1 MKQGKIIDA
10 YKALNKLASCQLP
23 IKTAYQLHKLRTALK
38 SAWDFQCEEEGKLI
52 ERLQPVADADGNLTF
67 ATMED
72 KKEFLRVQHELS
84 EQEQEIDYQPVTME
98 LLDGITLSANDIDML
113 DGFVTF
119 GEGND
124 VHD

>member
-10 YKALNKLASCQLP
+10 YKALNKLASCQLQ
-23 IKTAYQLHKLRTALK
+23 IKTAYQLHKLRAALK

-52 ERLQPVADADGNLTF
+52 ERLNPTATADGNLQF
-67 ATMED
+67 KCMED
-72 KKEFLRVQHELS
+72 KQEFLRIQKELA
-84 EQEQEIDYQPVTME
+84 EQEQEIDYQPVAIGFS
-98 LLDGITLSANDIDML
+98 DGITLSANDIDML

-124 VHD
+124 VHN

>member
-10 YKALNKLASCQLP
+10 YKALSKLASCQLP
-23 IKTAYQLHKLRTALK
+23 IKTAFQLHKLRTALK
-38 SAWDFQCEEEGKLI
+38 STWDFQCEEEGKLL
-52 ERLQPVADADGNLTF
+52 ERLRPAVDADGNLIF

-72 KKEFLRVQHELS
+72 KKEFLRIQNEIA
-84 EQEQEIDYQPVTME
+84 EQEQEIDYQPVVVGF
-98 LLDGITLSANDIDML
+98 LDGITLSANDIDAL

-124 VHD
+124 VHN

>member
-52 ERLQPVADADGNLTF
+52 ERLRPAVDADGNLNF
-67 ATMED
+67 ATMEG
-72 KKEFLRVQHELS
+72 KKEFLRVQHEIA
-84 EQEQEIDYQPVTME
+84 EQEQEIDFQPVDVGFS
-98 LLDGITLSANDIDML
+98 DGITLSANDIDML

-119 GEGND
+119 GEEND
-124 VHD
+124 VHN

>member
-10 YKALNKLASCQLP
+10 YKALNKLASCSLP
-23 IKTAYQLHKLRTALK
+23 IKTAYALHKLRAALK
-38 SAWDFQCEEEGKLI
+38 SAWEFQCEEEGKLI
-52 ERLQPVADADGNLTF
+52 ERLRPIADADGNLTF
-67 ATMED
+67 ATMEG

-84 EQEQEIDYQPVTME
+84 EQEQEIDFQPVTVG
-98 LLDGITLSANDIDML
+98 LLDGITLSVHDIDAL

-124 VHD
+124 VHN

>member
-23 IKTAYQLHKLRTALK
+23 IKTAYKLHKLRTALK

-52 ERLQPVADADGNLTF
+52 EHLRPAVDADGNLTF
-67 ATMED
+67 ATMEG

-84 EQEQEIDYQPVTME
+84 EQEQEIDYQPVVIGFS
-98 LLDGITLSANDIDML
+98 DGITLSANDIDAL

-124 VHD
+124 VHN

>member
-23 IKTAYQLHKLRTALK
+23 IKTAYQIHKLRTALK

-52 ERLQPVADADGNLTF
+52 ERLHPVADADGNLTF
-67 ATMED
+67 KNMED

-84 EQEQEIDYQPVTME
+84 EHEQEIDFQPVTVG

-124 VHD
+124 VHN

>member
-10 YKALNKLASCQLP
+10 YKALSKLASYQLP
-23 IKTAYQLHKLRTALK
+23 IKTAYQLHKLRAALK

-52 ERLQPVADADGNLTF
+52 ERLRPAVDADGNLTF

-72 KKEFLRVQHELS
+72 KQEFLRVQNEIA
-84 EQEQEIDYQPVTME
+84 EQEQEIDYQPVVIGFS
-98 LLDGITLSANDIDML
+98 DGITLSANDIDAL

-119 GEGND
+119 GEENN
-124 VHD
+124 VHN

>member
-52 ERLQPVADADGNLTF
+52 ERLRPAVDADGNLTF
-67 ATMED
+67 STMEG
-72 KKEFLRVQHELS
+72 KKEFLRVQHEIA
-84 EQEQEIDYQPVTME
+84 EQEQEIDFQPVTVGFS
-98 LLDGITLSANDIDML
+98 DGITLSANDIDML

-124 VHD
+124 VHN

>member
-10 YKALNKLASCQLP
+10 YKALNKLAACSLP
-23 IKTAYQLHKLRTALK
+23 IKTAYALHKLRVNLK
-38 SAWDFQCEEEGKLI
+38 SVWDFQCEEEGKLI
-52 ERLQPVADADGNLTF
+52 ERLRPIADADGNLTF
-67 ATMED
+67 STMEG

-84 EQEQEIDYQPVTME
+84 EQEQEIEFQPIAME
-98 LLDGITLSANDIDML
+98 LLDGISLSANDIDML

-119 GEGND
+119 EEGRN

>member
-10 YKALNKLASCQLP
+10 YKALSKLASCQLP
-23 IKTAYQLHKLRTALK
+23 IKTAFQLHKLRTALK
-38 SAWDFQCEEEGKLI
+38 SAWGFQCEEEGKLI
-52 ERLQPVADADGNLTF
+52 ERLRPAVDADGNLTF

-72 KKEFLRVQHELS
+72 KKEFLRVQNEIA
-84 EQEQEIDYQPVTME
+84 EQEQEIDYQPVTVG
-98 LLDGITLSANDIDML
+98 LLDGITLSANDIDAL

-124 VHD
+124 VHN

>member
-23 IKTAYQLHKLRTALK
+23 IKTAYQIHKLRAALK

-52 ERLQPVADADGNLTF
+52 ERLHPVADADGNLTF
-67 ATMED
+67 ATMEG

-84 EQEQEIDYQPVTME
+84 EQEQEIDFQPVVIGFS
-98 LLDGITLSANDIDML
+98 DGITLSANDIDML

-124 VHD
+124 VHN

>member
-10 YKALNKLASCQLP
+10 YMALNKLASCQLP
-23 IKTAYQLHKLRTALK
+23 IKTAYQIHKLRTALK
-38 SAWDFQCEEEGKLI
+38 SAWDFQCEEEGKLL
-52 ERLQPVADADGNLTF
+52 ERLHPVADADGNLTF

-84 EQEQEIDYQPVTME
+84 EQEQEIDYQPVTVGFS
-98 LLDGITLSANDIDML
+98 DGITLSANDIDAL

-124 VHD
+124 VHN

>member
-52 ERLQPVADADGNLTF
+52 ERLNPTATSDGNLQF
-67 ATMED
+67 KCMED
-72 KKEFLRVQHELS
+72 KQEFLRVQKELA
-84 EQEQEIDYQPVTME
+84 EQEQEIDFQPVTVG
-98 LLDGITLSANDIDML
+98 LLDGITLSANDIDAL

-119 GEGND
+119 WEEND
-124 VHD
+124 VHN

>member
-23 IKTAYQLHKLRTALK
+23 IKTAYQLHKLRAALK
-38 SAWDFQCEEEGKLI
+38 SVWDFQCEEEGKLI
-52 ERLQPVADADGNLTF
+52 ERLRPAVDADGNLTF
-67 ATMED
+67 AAMED

-84 EQEQEIDYQPVTME
+84 EHEQEIDFQPVTVG
-98 LLDGITLSANDIDML
+98 LLDGITLSVHDIDAL

-119 GEGND
+119 EEGRD
-124 VHD
+124 VHN

>member
-23 IKTAYQLHKLRTALK
+23 IKTAYQIHKLRAALK

-52 ERLQPVADADGNLTF
+52 ERLHPVADADGNLTF
-67 ATMED
+67 ATMEG

-84 EQEQEIDYQPVTME
+84 EQEQEIDYQPVTVGFS
-98 LLDGITLSANDIDML
+98 DGITLSANDIDAL

-124 VHD
+124 VHN

>member
-10 YKALNKLASCQLP
+10 YKALNKLSACSLP
-23 IKTAYQLHKLRTALK
+23 IKTAYALHKLRANLK
-38 SAWDFQCEEEGKLI
+38 SVWDFQCEEEGKLI
-52 ERLQPVADADGNLTF
+52 ERLQPIADADGNLTF
-67 ATMED
+67 ATMEG

-84 EQEQEIDYQPVTME
+84 EQEQEIDFQPVTVG

-119 GEGND
+119 EEGRN

>member
-10 YKALNKLASCQLP
+10 YKALNKLASYQLP

-67 ATMED
+67 KNMEG
-72 KKEFLRVQHELS
+72 KKEFLRVQKELA
-84 EQEQEIDYQPVTME
+84 EQEQEIDFQPVTME
-98 LLDGITLSANDIDML
+98 LLDGITLSANDIDAL

-119 GEGND
+119 REEND
-124 VHD
+124 VHN

>member
-10 YKALNKLASCQLP
+10 YKALSKLASCQLP

-38 SAWDFQCEEEGKLI
+38 SAWEFQCEEEGKLI
-52 ERLQPVADADGNLTF
+52 ERLHPVADADGNLTF
-67 ATMED
+67 ATMES

-84 EQEQEIDYQPVTME
+84 EHEQEIDFQPVVIGFS
-98 LLDGITLSANDIDML
+98 DGITLSANDIDAL

-124 VHD
+124 VHN

>member
-38 SAWDFQCEEEGKLI
+38 SAWDFQCEEETKLI
-52 ERLQPVADADGNLTF
+52 ERLRPAVDADGNLTF
-67 ATMED
+67 VTMEG
-72 KKEFLRVQHELS
+72 KKEFLRIQHELS
-84 EQEQEIDYQPVTME
+84 EQEQEIDYQPVTVG

-113 DGFVTF
+113 DGFVKF
-119 GEGND
+119 EEGND
-124 VHD
+124 VHN

>member
-23 IKTAYQLHKLRTALK
+23 IKTAFQLHKLRTALK
-38 SAWDFQCEEEGKLI
+38 SAWDFQCEEEGKVL
-52 ERLQPVADADGNLTF
+52 ERLHPVADADGNLTF

-72 KKEFLRVQHELS
+72 KKEFLRIQHELS
-84 EQEQEIDYQPVTME
+84 EQEQEIDYQPVTVGFS
-98 LLDGITLSANDIDML
+98 DGITLSANDIDAL

-119 GEGND
+119 EGGSD

>member
-38 SAWDFQCEEEGKLI
+38 SAWDFQCEEEGKLL
-52 ERLQPVADADGNLTF
+52 ERLHPVADADGNLTF
-67 ATMED
+67 ATMEG

-84 EQEQEIDYQPVTME
+84 EHEQEIDFQPVTVGFS
-98 LLDGITLSANDIDML
+98 DGITLSANDIDAL

-119 GEGND
+119 VEDND
-124 VHD
+124 VHN